1 MNNNTPNKDQPFD
14 PNLGSI
20 LNLLRDIPTLNSP
33 PTDTPR
39 TPISF
44 ALYDSGGTRRFYIFF
59 NGVWRYVTL
68 T

>member
-1 MNNNTPNKDQPFD
+1 MNNNPNQDQPFD

-20 LNLLRDIPTLNSP
+20 LNLLRDIPVLNVAPS
-33 PTDTPR
+33 DTPR

-44 ALYDSGGTRRFYIFF
+44 ALYENGGTRRFYIFF
-59 NGVWRYVTL
+59 NGNWRYVTL

>member
-1 MNNNTPNKDQPFD
+1 MNNIPNQDQPFD

-20 LNLLRDIPTLNSP
+20 LNLLRDIPVLNSAP
-33 PTDTPR
+33 SDTPR

-44 ALYDSGGTRRFYIFF
+44 ALYENGGTRRFYIFF
-59 NGVWRYVTL
+59 NGSWRYVTL

>member
-1 MNNNTPNKDQPFD
+1 MNNTPQNKDQPFD

-20 LNLLRDIPTLNSP
+20 LNLLRDIPVLNSP
-33 PTDTPR
+33 PSDTPR

-44 ALYDSGGTRRFYIFF
+44 ALYENGGTRRFYIFF
-59 NGVWRYVTL
+59 NGNWRYVTL

>member
-1 MNNNTPNKDQPFD
+1 MADPNNNSQFD
-14 PNLGSI
+14 PQLGSI
-20 LNLLRDIPTLNSP
+20 LNLLRDIPVLNSV

-44 ALYDSGGTRRFYIFF
+44 ALYDSGGVRRFYVFF

>member
-1 MNNNTPNKDQPFD
+1 MNNTPNKDQPFD

-39 TPISF
+39 TPLSF
-44 ALYDSGGTRRFYIFF
+44 ALYDSGGVRRFYIFF

>member
-1 MNNNTPNKDQPFD
+1 MNNMNEEKNTSND
-14 PNLGSI
+14 PQLGSI
-20 LNLLRDIPTLNSP
+20 LRLLRDIPIVDTA

-44 ALYDSGGTRRFYIFF
+44 ALYENGSTRRFYIFF
-59 NGVWRYVTL
+59 NGNWRFVAL

>member
-1 MNNNTPNKDQPFD
+1 MSDPNNNNQPFD
-14 PNLGSI
+14 PQLGSI
-20 LNLLRDIPTLNSP
+20 LNLLRDIPLLSVA

-44 ALYDSGGTRRFYIFF
+44 ALYDSGGVRRFYIFF

>member
-1 MNNNTPNKDQPFD
+1 MNDNPNKDQSFD

-20 LNLLRDIPTLNSP
+20 LNLLRDIPLLSVV

-59 NGVWRYVTL
+59 NGNWRYVAL

>member
-1 MNNNTPNKDQPFD
+1 MNNTPNNKDQPFD

-20 LNLLRDIPTLNSP
+20 LNLLRDIPVLNTP

-44 ALYDSGGTRRFYIFF
+44 ALYDT
-59 NGVWRYVTL
+59 
-68 T
+68 